1 MMYDFSFPWNSKDEK
16 KVKDGIYFTSKNTE
30 IDELRT
36 KLETMKIPDQKEA
49 MKEIIAGMTIGKDV
63 CPLFPH
69 VVNCMRT
76 KDIELKKLIYLYII
90 NFAKAK
96 PSESILAV
104 NSFLMDASDQDS
116 PIIRA
121 LAIRTMGCIRVE
133 EIVTYLCDTLKSG
146 LIDKDS
152 YVKKTSC
159 ICVAKLFNTCPQL
172 VKDNGLIELL
182 EKMLDDGNSIVLS
195 SAIVSLSEISLLS
208 GENYL
213 KINSKMLKKI
223 LNALNE
229 CNEWG
234 QIYILDCLVNYK
246 KKKTKYAE
254 MIIDATVPLFSHIN
268 PAVIMSACKV
278 VLKYLDHVD
287 DEKKVQSYS
296 KKISLCLIS
305 LMDSVPEI
313 QFLLLRAMHCIIQK
327 RHYLFDKDFKSFF
340 IKPYEPIY
348 VKFEKLDI
356 LYKLC
361 DNKNYENILNEF
373 KSYAKLEYDLEL
385 VTRAIRYL
393 GKISFKFEKSMSLC
407 VDCITDIFK
416 FNQDFTIDEGVI
428 VMRDIL
434 RKYSNE
440 RKPKELLK
448 IIDSNLIEKIQNP
461 NSKAALLFILGEY
474 SSKIEKST
482 EFISQFY
489 NDFQSENEKVK
500 LQILNSSIKNF
511 LVKSDDKK
519 AEDLVKSILQKGAE
533 ETINADVRDR
543 AYFYWRLLENDPDV
557 AKEMILSEKPPFDTI
572 EDQPIEQELCDDV
585 LVNITNMS
593 CVYHKKCVD
602 MLRKEDLL
610 YEKDEDISTSDK
622 DKDDG
627 KKEKKK
633 VKINKDKVN
642 VNDVDLLGLG
652 DDFGFGIS
660 GQNNSNNQQNNNQQ
674 NNNNNLIGDD
684 IFGLGSIINQNQSN
698 NNNNNN
704 NTNNN
709 NEFDIFGINT
719 NTNINNDNNNNENN
733 NNNNNNN
740 NEINEGDIEFLDDE
754 NDNKKSNIKI
764 DDNII
769 IFPDDNGVSINKPE
783 CVFKPND
790 KGENGTVGIVI
801 FAQFN
806 RIDKEIILGLH
817 FQNYINTTMKD
828 FKIKIKKNSF
838 GIKFDKSNN
847 DDLDNFSVYSE
858 NKKNLYVKCIL
869 DNKNNNKEVPSN
881 PFYIDIEIKTNIDD
895 FKIKVPTLINIL
907 FDENG
912 KMDHQTFVSFFKETQ
927 KSKTIYNY
935 SNLKITT
942 GEELNKIFEKN
953 IIFNVAKNMKSNPP
967 TYYFN
972 CSLAKVIPVIIE
984 VSYRNEDKENLN
996 NINVGILTK
1005 IEQIVPLIKEVLDVI
1020 LLK

>member
-1 MMYDFSFPWNSKDEK
+1 MYDFPFPWNSKDDK
-16 KVKDGIYFTSKNTE
+16 KAKDGIYFTQKNTE
-30 IDELRT
+30 IDELRN
-36 KLETMKIPDQKEA
+36 KLETMKIVEQKEA

-76 KDIELKKLIYLYII
+76 KDKELKKLIYLYII

-104 NSFLMDASDQDS
+104 NSFLMDASDQES

-146 LIDKDS
+146 LTDKDS

-172 VKDNGLIELL
+172 VKDNGLIETL
-182 EKMLDDGNSIVLS
+182 EKMLDDGNSVVLS
-195 SAIVSLSEISLLS
+195 SALVALSEISLLS

-213 KINSKMLKKI
+213 KINSKMLKRI

-229 CNEWG
+229 ANEWG

-254 MIIDATVPLFSHIN
+254 MIIEATVPLFSHIN

-278 VLKYLDHVD
+278 VLKYLDHID
-287 DEKKVQSYS
+287 DEKKVQNYS

-327 RHYLFDKDFKSFF
+327 RHYLFDKDFKAFF

-361 DNKNYENILNEF
+361 DNKNFESILNEF

-393 GKISFKFEKSMSLC
+393 GKIGFKFEKSMSLT
-407 VDCITDIFK
+407 VDCIVDIFK
-416 FNQDFTIDEGVI
+416 FNQDFTIDEGLI

-448 IIDSNLIEKIQNP
+448 IINENLIEKIQSP
-461 NSKAALLFILGEY
+461 NAKAALLYILGEY
-474 SSKIEKST
+474 ASKIEKST
-482 EFISQFY
+482 DYISQFY
-489 NDFQSENEKVK
+489 NDFKSENEKVK
-500 LQILNSSIKNF
+500 LQMLNSSIKNF

-543 AYFYWRLLENDPDV
+543 AYFYWRLLENDPDI

-572 EDQPIEQELCDDV
+572 EDQPIDQELCDDV

-610 YEKDEDISTSDK
+610 YEKDEETSASEKEK
-622 DKDDG
+622 DEKEG

-652 DDFGFGIS
+652 DVFS
-660 GQNNSNNQQNNNQQ
+660 MSSSNYNTNNNNMENVSNTENQ
-674 NNNNNLIGDD
+674 NNNNILGED
-684 IFGLGSIINQNQSN
+684 IFGLGSVINPTSNTNDNNNNVN
-698 NNNNNN
+698 NNNND
-704 NTNNN
+704 
-709 NEFDIFGINT
+709 FDIFGIG
-719 NTNINNDNNNNENN
+719 NDNN

-740 NEINEGDIEFLDDE
+740 NNDNNNETNEADIEFLDDE
-754 NDNKKSNIKI
+754 GENTSNIKI
-764 DDNII
+764 DNNVV
-769 IFPDDNGVSINKPE
+769 IFPDDNGVSIKKPE

-790 KGENGTVGIVI
+790 KGENGTVGVAI
-801 FAQFN
+801 FGQFN
-806 RIDKEIILGLH
+806 RVNKEIILGLH
-817 FQNYINTTMKD
+817 FQNYINTTMND
-828 FKIKIKKNSF
+828 FKVKIQKNSF
-838 GIKFDKSNN
+838 GIKVDKSNN
-847 DDLDNFSVYSE
+847 DELDSFSVYSE
-858 NKKNLYVKCIL
+858 NKKNIYIKCII
-869 DNKNNNKEVPSN
+869 DNKNNSKEVPQF
-881 PFYIDIEIKTNIDD
+881 PFYVDIVIKTNIDD

-907 FDENG
+907 FDEGG
-912 KMDHQTFVSFFKETQ
+912 KMDHQSFVSFFKETG
-927 KSKTIYNY
+927 KSKKVFNYND
-935 SNLKITT
+935 LKVNT
-942 GEELNKIFEKN
+942 GDELNKVFEKN
-953 IIFNVAKNMKSNPP
+953 IIFNVARNMKSNPP
-967 TYYFN
+967 TYYYN
-972 CSLAKVIPVIIE
+972 CSLCKIIPVIIE
-984 VSYRNEDKENLN
+984 VSYKNEEKENLN
-996 NINVGILTK
+996 NINIGILTK
-1005 IEQIVPLIKEVLDVI
+1005 IEQIVPLIKEVLDII